1 MKTIPS
7 TKKGKKYLNRCLRI
21 TETTTTWATFWRI
34 RHKSPER
41 EEIKLKIARYKK
53 TGGADALPEDKTE
66 KQGLTLEPDET
77 QNLLKFLS
85 DDYEPFKLGSKR
97 YIPIDGKFNP
107 ESIDYLE
114 AIIETP
120 EKQRVL
126 DFIVENDI
134 LADELMVDLQ
144 NRARIKAVQEFETML
159 AQDLDEPAW
168 QEWFKRNGWVLGT
181 EFVRTLKNRK
191 IDPANI
197 TDFLMQAYD
206 GFLDIVEIKRP
217 KGKLRF
223 WSSTKDHENYVQSS
237 DLTKAITQGTKYI
250 YELECK
256 ADSMKFSAS
265 VGNVKTIKPRCI
277 LIFGRSN
284 DWNNE
289 QKEAYRILNSSYHN
303 LTILT
308 YDHVLSRAKRI
319 LGIDESEENRN
330 TETLNPDNDDD
341 IPF

>member
-1 MKTIPS
+1 MKTIRTS
-7 TKKGKKYLNRCLRI
+7 KDGIDYLIGILKDKARTIARAILWKIPHRDSEGENISLKIGRYNKNG
-21 TETTTTWATFWRI
+21 FV
-34 RHKSPER
+34 PER
-41 EEIKLKIARYKK
+41 LEVENPRS
-53 TGGADALPEDKTE
+53 E
-66 KQGLTLEPDET
+66 LTLENEEF
-77 QNLLKFLS
+77 QNLLEFLGHN
-85 DDYEPFKLGSKR
+85 YEPFKEGFKK
-97 YIPIDGKFNP
+97 YIPIDGDFSQ
-107 ESIDYLE
+107 ESIEDLK
-114 AIIETP
+114 AFFDTP
-120 EKQRVL
+120 DKEKIL
-126 DFIVENDI
+126 DLIVRNKI
-134 LADELMVDLQ
+134 LSDDLVAGLQ
-144 NRARIKAVQEFETML
+144 NRSRVRAVQEFEAML
-159 AQDLDEPAW
+159 GQDLVE
-168 QEWFKRNGWVLGT
+168 QEWQKWFERNGWVFGT
-181 EFVRTLKNRK
+181 EFVRILDERR
-191 IDPANI
+191 IDIENI
-197 TDFLMQAYD
+197 PDCLVETYD